1 MNGFFG
7 QNHQAVAIVY
17 LVYVCKKHEWKKK
30 CYSIHSK
37 YFEDNFKLFYI
48 FLTLQFAGTLS
59 FKSI

>member
-7 QNHQAVAIVY
+7 KNHQAGAIVY
-17 LVYVCKKHEWKKK
+17 LVYVELNMNEKK

-37 YFEDNFKLFYI
+37 YFENNFKLFYL